1 MVNMYFRCSLLTQ
14 IGTVV
19 LQPGVA
25 REVVYAYDGSVFAT
39 YSGPGT
45 ESSTTLVGQY
55 TQINS
60 QISSFLK
67 QPDTVLNLFFF
78 FFFVYLPLQKLWQV
92 IIIYYNYVYFT
103 ICKALVLE
111 IGIVK
116 NRNLEYKYQRAYFR
130 QLHVLANIEKPSL
143 TIHVVYSRYFRVF
156 SARDF
161 LKILKFGH
169 KYSGENVQGI
179 FLY

>member
-78 FFFVYLPLQKLWQV
+78 FFLY
-92 IIIYYNYVYFT
+92 IYPCKNYGRSLSFT
-103 ICKALVLE
+103 IIMYILLY
-111 IGIVK
+111 VK
-116 NRNLEYKYQRAYFR
+116 HWYLKQV
-130 QLHVLANIEKPSL
+130 QL
-143 TIHVVYSRYFRVF
+143 TIEILNTNTNVRTLDSYMYQQ
-156 SARDF
+156 
-161 LKILKFGH
+161 ILKNLH
-169 KYSGENVQGI
+169 
-179 FLY
+179 